1 MKARIEGI
9 EGISTMG
16 TARSRFFRYVA
27 SSGIAALISSGL
39 LLTSGLVA
47 LAGPPAKIVDL
58 GTLPGGTFSSANG
71 VNGTGQV
78 VGSSSN
84 GTTSRAFLY
93 GGGALTDLGALPG
106 DDSSNADG
114 VNGSGQ
120 VVGSS
125 YSTTSTTS
133 GGHAFIYSGNTMTD
147 LGVLYPSS
155 SCNTSEALA
164 VNDQGLVV
172 GDSSSAV
179 ILHDCSLD
187 FEAFSYSNGTM
198 TDLGH
203 LAGDTSSVASG
214 VNGAG
219 QAVGVSYNYDQS
231 GFHNHA
237 VLFAGGTVTALGT
250 LPGGVD
256 SRATAINASGQI
268 VGGSGTAAG
277 QQHAFLYSNGSMTD
291 LGSLGGDAQAN
302 AINTNGRVVG
312 QSITATGSSAFF
324 WSATA
329 GMIDLNNL
337 LPKNSGWQ
345 VSLASGINDAGQVV
359 GFGLHNGQPR
369 AYLMTLPVKYRK

>member
-1 MKARIEGI
+1 MKARIKGI
-9 EGISTMG
+9 EGVSRLG
-16 TARSRFFRYVA
+16 TARSRFFRHVA
-27 SSGIAALISSGL
+27 SAGIAALISSGL
-39 LLTSGLVA
+39 LLASGLAA

-71 VNGTGQV
+71 VNGAGQV
-78 VGSSSN
+78 VGFSSN
-84 GTTSRAFLY
+84 DTTSRAFLY
-93 GGGALTDLGALPG
+93 GGGVLTDLGALPG
-106 DDSSNADG
+106 DDGSNAFG
-114 VNGSGQ
+114 INGSGQ

-133 GGHAFIYSGNTMTD
+133 GGHGFLYSGGAMTD

-164 VNDQGLVV
+164 VNDLGLVV
-172 GDSSSAV
+172 GDSSSAS

-203 LAGDTSSVASG
+203 LAGDTSSLASG

-219 QAVGVSYNYDQS
+219 QAVGVSYYYDNS

-250 LPGGVD
+250 LPGGTE
-256 SRATAINASGQI
+256 SGATAINASGQI

-277 QQHAFLYSNGSMTD
+277 QHAFLYSNGSFTD
-291 LGSLGGDAQAN
+291 LGSLGGDAQAT
-302 AINTNGRVVG
+302 AINTKGRVVG